1 MNYAGIKYNDIVDG
15 EGITVSLW
23 TVGCPH
29 RCKGCHN
36 SNLWEYSAGVPLP
49 ADIRGR
55 IIKAISE
62 NGIQRNFSVLGG
74 EPLCKENLAFVTD
87 IIKAVRMAYPS
98 IKIYLWTGYS
108 LEELKDRISQGE
120 NKIEEILLNIDTL
133 IDGRFILDEKDLN
146 LHLRGSKNQRILKK
160 GIDF

>member
-1 MNYAGIKYNDIVDG
+1 MVDIV
-15 EGITVSLW
+15 
-23 TVGCPH
+23 
-29 RCKGCHN
+29 
-36 SNLWEYSAGVPLP
+36 
-49 ADIRGR
+49 
-55 IIKAISE
+55 
-62 NGIQRNFSVLGG
+62 
-74 EPLCKENLAFVTD
+74 
-87 IIKAVRMAYPS
+87 KAVRMAYPS
-98 IKIYLWTGYS
+98 IKIYLWTGYT

>member
-74 EPLCKENLAFVTD
+74 EPLCKENLAFVAD
-87 IIKAVRMAYPS
+87 IVKAVRMAYPS
-98 IKIYLWTGYS
+98 IKIYLWTGYT

-120 NKIEEILLNIDTL
+120 NQIEEILLNIDTL